1 MVFSFGVNALFNSN
15 QGTSIEINK
24 CIVLGPIKAAF
35 NYTLP
40 PKAEIL
46 VVNFKADSFYRFF
59 GKASMSDQ
67 LRFNPD
73 DAVAG
78 NCFTALWHELNAIET
93 VSEKVSCLLDYCR
106 PFLRSQDANASLF
119 SNFESDSKSIIKSI
133 AGKTGQSERNVQ
145 LIHKKYFGYSAQER
159 NKYLRFLKAIEFIQV
174 TLLSNMKVNWFEVI
188 DKCDYYDQSQLI
200 HDFKYF
206 INLSPKNYLKFQQHI
221 CQVITE

>member
-1 MVFSFGVNALFNSN
+1 MEPNNEEYISYRLPVNSEFSEVFSHFYFAENRSSSPLTKILLPSFQTIMVFSFGVNALFNSN

-78 NCFTALWHELNAIET
+78 NCFTALW
-93 VSEKVSCLLDYCR
+93 
-106 PFLRSQDANASLF
+106 
-119 SNFESDSKSIIKSI
+119 
-133 AGKTGQSERNVQ
+133 
-145 LIHKKYFGYSAQER
+145 
-159 NKYLRFLKAIEFIQV
+159 
-174 TLLSNMKVNWFEVI
+174 
-188 DKCDYYDQSQLI
+188 
-200 HDFKYF
+200 
-206 INLSPKNYLKFQQHI
+206 
-221 CQVITE
+221 